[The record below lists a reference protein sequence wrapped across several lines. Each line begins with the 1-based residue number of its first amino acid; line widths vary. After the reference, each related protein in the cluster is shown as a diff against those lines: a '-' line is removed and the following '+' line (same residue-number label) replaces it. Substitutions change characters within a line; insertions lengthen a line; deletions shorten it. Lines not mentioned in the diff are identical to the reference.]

1 MKNGRF
7 ERPFFMGGI
16 KKRPRKRPFLCIS
29 VSVFLDFRLVLQL
42 TAEGGSSACPLRE
55 ARKRRYMAFSSSEIA
70 SSGSLTPFRRITT

>member
-1 MKNGRF
+1 MAEKGRVSGLF
-7 ERPFFMGGI
+7 
-16 KKRPRKRPFLCIS
+16 CIS

-42 TAEGGSSACPLRE
+42 TAEGGEVRLSLRE